1 MKPLNSES
9 AQSTDSGPVND
20 RIRAGRGV
28 GTGVGAGLAVGAG
41 VGGGAGDAAA
51 EGAGEPAGEDVGV
64 GVDELD
70 ADGAA
75 DAVGAAEDDGWP
87 PIPSI
92 RLSRI
97 AASTPMPATM
107 AVAFIGLGSSSAGDR
122 AALSP
127 PRGP

>member
-64 GVDELD
+64 DELD

-75 DAVGAAEDDGWP
+75 DAVGVAEDDGWP